1 MAWGWADAAGG
12 HALAVEL
19 AVDLAGG
26 DGEGGWSLLLP
37 AAEPP
42 GPPRLADAGALLHA
56 RVRPDRGLDLASRI
70 DAGGAAAELF
80 RLRNELFLA
89 TALEGTWE
97 LAVYHP
103 EEGQRIP
110 PAALALDVVD
120 RDRAVT
126 AIEAFI
132 AEVRATWAVSRRP
145 ATLAGHPGACLDD
158 LNLMPDLAPCYA
170 ATPDVLV
177 VGWNAGSVERA
188 LAPPRDPEAA
198 AAPSPP
204 AAALSSAVVHLDR
217 LPGADA
223 RLARAGASR
232 LGGPPPAPLVYP
244 WRVLRLAGRRDGGE
258 YRIAIQLAAA
268 GDGGPAASE
277 AAPEPAPGAA
287 R

>member
-19 AVDLAGG
+19 AAG

-42 GPPRLADAGALLHA
+42 GPPRLADTGALLHA

-110 PAALALDVVD
+110 PAALALDVAD
-120 RDRAVT
+120 RGRAVT

-132 AEVRATWAVSRRP
+132 AEVRETWAVSRRP

-170 ATPDVLV
+170 ATPEVLV
-177 VGWNAGSVERA
+177 IGWNAGSVERA
-188 LAPPRDPEAA
+188 LALPRDPEAA
-198 AAPSPP
+198 APSPL

-217 LPGADA
+217 LPEADA

-244 WRVLRLAGRRDGGE
+244 WRALRLAGRRDGGE
-258 YRIAIQLAAA
+258 YRIAIQLAA
-268 GDGGPAASE
+268 
-277 AAPEPAPGAA
+277 PEPAPGAA